1 MTKIKE
7 HPARVPYNQSM
18 PSFSLAPVPPVRFPV
33 VIERTRAIDANGA
46 VDAES
51 ENARGWLTLAV
62 GSLVLAGLLSL
73 SVVIGRLPVLSRI
86 IDDPLFFKRCL
97 VVHVDLALVV
107 WFYAFMAALLAVD
120 RATSRGA
127 WIPLAL
133 SAGGVL
139 AMLAGALARGAQPIL
154 ANYIPVIDQPV
165 YRLGLAA
172 FSAGVLLTFVR
183 ALATPARCS
192 PSALPA
198 DADTGLRAA
207 AVLVMAA
214 AATWVSARAGLPDGL
229 DGHTRAEFL
238 AWGPGHVLQAANTAA
253 MLAVWLWL
261 AHQATGTAVLSRRGA
276 AAVFA
281 ALVLPHCAM
290 PLLTA
295 RGTLDTLY
303 HSGATLLMRW
313 TIFPALL
320 FVLAACARHLWRH
333 RAQGGVI
340 FGGPAS
346 VRAADDTE
354 VVPPEFVRTTPP
366 CHRATKVGCD
376 LASQREATSATSLR
390 GERATNTAGARASE
404 FRPGKRADNSSPAA
418 RLATAGFGGSAAL
431 AVLGIALGA
440 SIRGSTTM
448 VPAHYHA
455 SLGAVTL
462 AFMTAAYFICARARQ
477 LDRALV
483 LPDKLWRLA
492 RRQVTLFGVGQTIFA
507 LGFAL
512 GGAYGLGRKAYA
524 GEQHVHGAGELLGLI
539 VMGVG
544 GLVAAAGGLWFLF
557 LILREL
563 RAWWRRDDVGDV
575 PPSPRTASSVK
586 PSHAG

>member
-1 MTKIKE
+1 
-7 HPARVPYNQSM
+7 
-18 PSFSLAPVPPVRFPV
+18 
-33 VIERTRAIDANGA
+33 
-46 VDAES
+46 
-51 ENARGWLTLAV
+51 
-62 GSLVLAGLLSL
+62 
-73 SVVIGRLPVLSRI
+73 
-86 IDDPLFFKRCL
+86 
-97 VVHVDLALVV
+97 
-107 WFYAFMAALLAVD
+107 
-120 RATSRGA
+120 
-127 WIPLAL
+127 
-133 SAGGVL
+133 
-139 AMLAGALARGAQPIL
+139 
-154 ANYIPVIDQPV
+154 
-165 YRLGLAA
+165 
-172 FSAGVLLTFVR
+172 
-183 ALATPARCS
+183 
-192 PSALPA
+192 
-198 DADTGLRAA
+198 
-207 AVLVMAA
+207 
-214 AATWVSARAGLPDGL
+214 
-229 DGHTRAEFL
+229 
-238 AWGPGHVLQAANTAA
+238 
-253 MLAVWLWL
+253 VWLWL
-261 AHQATGTAVLSRRGA
+261 AHQATGTTVLSRRGA

-376 LASQREATSATSLR
+376 LASQRGAAPDTSSR
-390 GERATNTAGARASE
+390 GERATDTAGARAS
-404 FRPGKRADNSSPAA
+404 NSRPAA

-524 GEQHVHGAGELLGLI
+524 GEQHVRGAGELLGLI

-563 RAWWRRDDVGDV
+563 RAWWRRADVGDV
-575 PPSPRTASSVK
+575 PSPAPLPR
-586 PSHAG
+586 